1 MANGKVRQCR
11 GKGNCGY
18 DDKVA
23 SFIEY
28 VEGKLESIKKRLRKM
43 QHNTEWKSLK
53 VNSDWQGRSVSGQ
66 KKNHIGGFIL
76 MECNLN
82 SDS

>member
-1 MANGKVRQCR
+1 MEWANGKVRQCR

-28 VEGKLESIKKRLRKM
+28 VEGKLESIKENYENK
-43 QHNTEWKSLK
+43 T
-53 VNSDWQGRSVSGQ
+53 V
-66 KKNHIGGFIL
+66 
-76 MECNLN
+76 
-82 SDS
+82 